1 VFGGQAGAGTLS
13 VLDMGANDTVAA
25 LSSPTTVT
33 AGAGSTGLFVFG
45 GSGNLNFVGGDSAA
59 KARGVNN

>member
-1 VFGGQAGAGTLS
+1 
-13 VLDMGANDTVAA
+13 MGANDTVAA